1 MNHRVFHRV
10 FLSIDRSENN
20 YSLDSNYDLIRYQ
33 PTFSTMIFTNFL
45 GYMIDKILTLQGQS
59 SERYLPGTFVPRRD
73 IFDK

>member
-33 PTFSTMIFTNFL
+33 PTFLTMIFTNFL
-45 GYMIDKILTLQGQS
+45 GYMMGEILKL
-59 SERYLPGTFVPRRD
+59 RNRL
-73 IFDK
+73 I